1 MEHVR
6 GLWHAGRE
14 LFSQGSPEQQRRT
27 TEPFS
32 ELRVAKMPVGWNGA
46 PRGALKDS
54 QARFPCFGKDCA
66 AAGAWH
72 KTGTKCQAFKDV
84 GCSGPGCWQHMCEPC
99 FAQRGEVPEN
109 VWPKQVAEA
118 ATQGQA
124 LSPGTQFAELQADPE
139 LEAAIA
145 AALLAP
151 THHDED
157 GVRPTASRSHNATCT
172 RCGQTAPTSQKLR
185 CVRPHATLAPFSSRL
200 ARLGR
205 LRRLRRLRLRRLR
218 CLRRLRRLAGLVTR
232 PRRACRL
239 HTQPCA

>member
-32 ELRVAKMPVGWNGA
+32 ELRVAKMLVGWNGA

-72 KTGTKCQAFKDV
+72 KTGTKCQAFKDA
-84 GCSGPGCWQHMCEPC
+84 GCSGPGCWQHMCELC

-118 ATQGQA
+118 ATQ
-124 LSPGTQFAELQADPE
+124 LSPGRQFAELQADPE
-139 LEAAIA
+139 LEAAMVA
-145 AALLAP
+145 ASPAP
-151 THHDED
+151 ASHHDED
-157 GVRPTASRSHNATCT
+157 GARPTASRHHTAACV
-172 RCGQTAPTSQKLR
+172 RCDQTARTSQELR
-185 CVRPHATLAPFSSRL
+185 CVQHRPLAALAPLSSR
-200 ARLGR
+200 
-205 LRRLRRLRLRRLR
+205 
-218 CLRRLRRLAGLVTR
+218 
-232 PRRACRL
+232 RAAASASKPSSLQLYVCDL
-239 HTQPCA
+239 SGASAS

>member
-32 ELRVAKMPVGWNGA
+32 ELRVAKMLVGWNGA

-72 KTGTKCQAFKDV
+72 ETGTKAFKDV

-109 VWPKQVAEA
+109 VW
-118 ATQGQA
+118 
-124 LSPGTQFAELQADPE
+124 
-139 LEAAIA
+139 
-145 AALLAP
+145 
-151 THHDED
+151 
-157 GVRPTASRSHNATCT
+157 
-172 RCGQTAPTSQKLR
+172 QK
-185 CVRPHATLAPFSSRL
+185 
-200 ARLGR
+200 
-205 LRRLRRLRLRRLR
+205 
-218 CLRRLRRLAGLVTR
+218 
-232 PRRACRL
+232 
-239 HTQPCA
+239 